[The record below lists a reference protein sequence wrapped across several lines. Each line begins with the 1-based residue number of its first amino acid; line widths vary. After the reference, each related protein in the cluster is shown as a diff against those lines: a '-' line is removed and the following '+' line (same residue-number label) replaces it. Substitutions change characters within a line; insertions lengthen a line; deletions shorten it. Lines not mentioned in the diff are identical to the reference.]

1 MAARI
6 SIGSTYADA
15 WYICCWV
22 FGGLFLLIALIVAA
36 AAQQLTPAA
45 VLAGIGVLFFLF
57 AVIRGMGIAS
67 RRRWL
72 TSTRTGFVLEDRR
85 GEFEFEDEAITDL
98 GTWAKV
104 RFSNGAPKGV
114 TRTGAL
120 FVQADEFASRLE
132 FQYEWGLNEED
143 PLGDFIERN
152 LERLTKQATR
162 AMEGGKEVSGDDWV
176 LDKDG
181 LTYAD
186 KGEDRTVPMAKLA
199 AVDIV
204 DGKVCVWRTGEPM
217 PVVKVPAPSPNA
229 LVLYRVLTKRFEGR
243 PQSES
248 EDDGT
253 LGRVIFERNK
263 SLTTATLVMLFILS
277 GVFTLIAIGLV
288 VVGLTS
294 RPREPG
300 MALAGGGVLVLSGL
314 IVFASLFY
322 RVNIFRCHALGVS
335 RVTTRGEVSMRFKD
349 VRIFTYSAVRNYY
362 NGSYTGTVI
371 NLKFEAMKGEKL
383 TYSATFKNADDE
395 IDNLREHVSRVIAEH
410 MRKKLVD
417 GKTVAWTDRV
427 RFTPEGLE
435 IAGKSGLF
443 GKGDDLFIPYAKV
456 ADATLD
462 AGNFALIAEGRKK
475 PVYETLVSTPNFF
488 PGYVLL
494 ILIRFTPDQP
504 APKPRRADDSDPEDF
519 KKPTRRPRDD
529 FDD

>member
-1 MAARI
+1 MPSRI
-6 SIGSTYADA
+6 SIGSTFADT
-15 WYICCWV
+15 WYILCWV
-22 FGGLFLLIALIVAA
+22 FGGLFLLLSLIVAA
-36 AAQQLTPAA
+36 ASQQMLPTFI
-45 VLAGIGVLFFLF
+45 LAGIGGVF
-57 AVIRGMGIAS
+57 ALLAILRGMGIAS
-67 RRRWL
+67 RRRWI
-72 TSTRTGFVLEDRR
+72 TGTKTGFVLEDRR
-85 GEFEFEDEAITDL
+85 GEFEFEDEVITDL

-104 RFSNGAPKGV
+104 RFANGAPKAV

-120 FVQADEFASRLE
+120 FIQSDEFASRLE

-143 PLGDFIERN
+143 PLGKFVERN
-152 LERLTKQATR
+152 LERLTDEATR
-162 AMEGGKEVSGDDWV
+162 SLTTGKEVSGDDWV
-176 LDKDG
+176 LDREG
-181 LTYAD
+181 LTYAE
-186 KGEDRTVPMAKLA
+186 KGEERTVPLAKLS

-204 DGKVCVWRTGEPM
+204 DGKVCVWRAGVQM

-229 LVLYRVLTKRFEGR
+229 LILYRVLGKRFEGK
-243 PQSES
+243 PAAET

-253 LGRVIFERNK
+253 LGRIIFERDK
-263 SLTTATLVMLFILS
+263 SLTSTMLFLLFALAGLLGLG
-277 GVFTLIAIGLV
+277 GVALAVF
-288 VVGLTS
+288 GLTG

-300 MALAGGGVLVLSGL
+300 MLLVGLGLVVLAGI

-322 RVNIFRCHALGVS
+322 RINIFRCHSFGVA
-335 RVTTRGEVSMRFKD
+335 RITPRGEVSMRFKD

-462 AGNFALIAEGRKK
+462 AGNFALIVEGRKK

-504 APKPRRADDSDPEDF
+504 APKPRRPDDSDPEDYR
-519 KKPTRRPRDD
+519 K
-529 FDD
+529 

>member
-15 WYICCWV
+15 WYIVCWV
-22 FGGLFLLIALIVAA
+22 VGGLFLLIALVVAA
-36 AAQQLTPAA
+36 AAQELLPAA
-45 VLAGIGVLFFLF
+45 ILAGVGGIFFLL
-57 AVIRGMGIAS
+57 AVLRGIGIAG

-72 TSTRTGFVLEDRR
+72 TATRDGFVLEDKR
-85 GEFEFEDEAITDL
+85 GEFEFDDEVITDL

-104 RFSNGAPKGV
+104 RFANGVPKAV

-120 FVQADEFASRLE
+120 FIQSDEFASRLE
-132 FQYEWGLNEED
+132 FKYEFGLNEDD
-143 PLGDFIERN
+143 PLGKFVERN
-152 LERLTKQATR
+152 LERLTEASAK
-162 AMEGGKEVSGDDWV
+162 AMAAGREVSGDDWV

-181 LTYAD
+181 LTYAE
-186 KGEDRTVPMAKLA
+186 KGEDRTVSLAKLA

-204 DGKVCVWRTGEPM
+204 DGKVCVWRTGVPM

-229 LVLYRVLTKRFEGR
+229 LVLFRVLSKRFEGK
-243 PQSES
+243 PAAEN

-253 LGRVIFERNK
+253 LGRVIFERDK
-263 SLTTATLVMLFILS
+263 SLTTTVLVLLFILA
-277 GVFTLIAIGLV
+277 GVFSILA
-288 VVGLTS
+288 VGLAIAGLTG
-294 RPREPG
+294 RPKEPALLLVG
-300 MALAGGGVLVLSGL
+300 FGLMVLAGLM
-314 IVFASLFY
+314 VFASLRY
-322 RVNIFRCHALGVS
+322 RMNIFRCHVFGVA
-335 RVTTRGEVSMRFKD
+335 RVTTRGETAMRFKE

-395 IDNLREHVSRVIAEH
+395 IDNLREHVSRVIAQH
-410 MRKKLVD
+410 MLKKLKD
-417 GKTVAWTDRV
+417 GKTVPWTDRV
-427 RFTPEGLE
+427 RFTPDGLE
-435 IAGKSGLF
+435 VAGKSGFF
-443 GKGDDLFIPYAKV
+443 GKGDDLFIPYPKV

-494 ILIRFTPDQP
+494 VLVRFTPDEPPLKQP
-504 APKPRRADDSDPEDF
+504 DGGESELPA
-519 KKPTRRPRDD
+519 KPTRRPRDD